1 MKELDPI
8 VTCTGLFIN
17 SFNKVCKK
25 YAINMNIYYTENLGW
40 GIEIWRR
47 KGNEDESIFYVNDD
61 DIGKTFAAAAYELD
75 KWQKEQNNK
84 N

>member
-40 GIEIWRR
+40 GI
-47 KGNEDESIFYVNDD
+47 
-61 DIGKTFAAAAYELD
+61 
-75 KWQKEQNNK
+75 
-84 N
+84 

>member
-1 MKELDPI
+1 MKELGPI

-25 YAINMNIYYTENLGW
+25 YAMIMNIYYYEDLGW
-40 GIEIWRR
+40 GIEIWQH
-47 KGNEDESIFYVNDD
+47 KSNKNERIFYVNDD
-61 DIGKTFAAAAYELD
+61 DICEAFVAAAYELD
-75 KWQKEQNNK
+75 MWRKEQNNK